1 MTYLEAINTI
11 LSVIGEAPIS
21 GFSDLESN
29 EITDAALAQRTLD
42 EINTQVQNEGWGWNT
57 NYAVP
62 IQPDSAMEYVVPS
75 NALQT
80 IFSPNRYADRQ
91 YIVRGNRVYDRNQ
104 QTYKIADSE
113 NPQPLVADSMSIK
126 LDWLDLP
133 YAAQQYITIRAA
145 RIYSDRFTNS
155 NVIFTYTAQD
165 EDFARAQLVRV
176 EESTLSNNLLFG
188 NDRGMG
194 AGLGYVPAQGRLYR
208 RN

>member
-1 MTYLEAINTI
+1 MNYLEAINTI

-21 GFSDLESN
+21 TLSDLQSN

-42 EINTQVQNEGWGWNT
+42 EVNTQVQNEGWGWNT
-57 NYAVP
+57 NYAVS
-62 IQPDSAMEYVVPS
+62 IQPDITDEYVLPS

-80 IFSPNRYADRQ
+80 IFSPNRYAQKQ
-91 YIVRGNRVYDRNQ
+91 YVVRGNRVYDRES
-104 QTYKIADSE
+104 QTYKIADGA
-113 NPQPLVADSMSIK
+113 NPQPLVADSMVMK
-126 LDWLDLP
+126 LEWADLP
-133 YAAQQYITIRAA
+133 FAAQQYLAIRAA

-165 EDFARAQLVRV
+165 EDYARAQLVRV
-176 EESTLSNNLLFG
+176 EESTLNNNLLFG
-188 NDRGMG
+188 NDRGIG